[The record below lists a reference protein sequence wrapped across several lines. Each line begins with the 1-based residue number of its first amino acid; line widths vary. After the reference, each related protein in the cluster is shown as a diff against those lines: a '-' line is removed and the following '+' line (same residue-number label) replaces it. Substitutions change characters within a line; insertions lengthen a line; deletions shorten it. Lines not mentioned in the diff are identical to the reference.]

1 MQIDDQGLVLN
12 LKSHGEIA
20 SMIFMGLAVQIGIAV
35 GQIKQ
40 GGDVVLGQVFNAQ
53 KMAVCE
59 THDGGP
65 HVIFGVIGGG
75 AGRGPRAVAPRWLTL
90 GWPTGPG
97 GFQKLMI

>member
-1 MQIDDQGLVLN
+1 M
-12 LKSHGEIA
+12 
-20 SMIFMGLAVQIGIAV
+20 FMGLAVQIGIAV

-40 GGDVVLGQVFNAQ
+40 GCDVVLGQVFNAQ

-75 AGRGPRAVAPRWLTL
+75 AGRGKSSGGGIRPWGPRW
-90 GWPTGPG
+90 
-97 GFQKLMI
+97 I